1 MHGTKMC
8 PGYRLDKTNVL
19 RCSKTAIVKSPTTG
33 SVRCIVMFSSNRWFF
48 SSPVALYVGIYCSLY
63 NSKNAIYESFSE

>member
-1 MHGTKMC
+1 MRGTKMC

-19 RCSKTAIVKSPTTG
+19 RCSTTAIVKSPTTG
-33 SVRCIVMFSSNRWFF
+33 SVRCVVMLSSNRWCF

-63 NSKNAIYESFSE
+63 NSKNAFYESFSE